1 LLLAWEHW
9 SDEGN
14 MLGIGLPACSSDA
27 LSDMLRDIRRLAK
40 QRGDVG
46 VFWIAPLTDEIMSA
60 AEAAGFIHHRE
71 HDNYL
76 YEKRHG

>member
-1 LLLAWEHW
+1 
-9 SDEGN
+9 